1 MLVLTRKSHEQIQI
15 GDNITITILRVKGG
29 AIRVGIDAPRNVSVL
44 RKELSGKPA
53 KNDKTQVEAVATE
66 ASVAVAASTT
76 RRRKMEGAAS
86 ILAGGKTTMTNTCPA
101 ADPRRPRSVRAAGP
115 LSNYL
120 VRS

>member
-66 ASVAVAASTT
+66 ASVAVAAVTT

-101 ADPRRPRSVRAAGP
+101 ADPRRPRTVRTAGP

-120 VRS
+120 ARS